1 MAMVEIPGAVNR
13 IRYPEIALATN
24 LSLRSRGSM
33 RGEREIVD
41 ESEPRTTPSPAFR
54 EEMMCVALGKDVK
67 ESETT
72 LMWALHNSRG
82 MKICILHVHHPAQ
95 KIPMMGTKVAI
106 SMLEDN
112 QVKLFHENERQEMLN
127 IIDKYIRIC
136 ERSGV
141 RAEKLWKEMDSI
153 EKGIVQLIYE
163 HDIKWLVMG
172 AAANK
177 SYSRKMKEPKSKKAI
192 HVRSEAPNFCQ
203 IWFICK
209 GNRIYTRESK
219 LDGINTEV
227 DSPPVQASPNSEA
240 VQTWRSRSVA
250 VGENGQM
257 KLQSS
262 AINHR
267 RFMSENHG
275 MHFSSPGKGS
285 PCSSLNQEG
294 NSDWDKRSRRSP
306 SVGSRFSTCSSS
318 EIIEDS
324 SLNPLPSTPG
334 SEIGFALP
342 MFPQNHGDQHPSS
355 VVSSAIDGN
364 MDDELYTRLEQFVEE
379 AQSSRREAY
388 EESVR
393 RKKAEKDVIDAF
405 RRAKSSET
413 MHVEE
418 QRRRREIEEALAR
431 AREEAENMKWQ
442 LGEVMEEFRAAQ
454 EHKLSLERQIAD
466 SDKMV
471 EQLEQKMYS
480 AVELLKKYKKERDEL
495 QVERDSALKVAE
507 DLRKR
512 QAEEASSSSVSQFFS
527 EFSFLEIEEATSHFS
542 QNLKIGE
549 GGYGSIYRGD
559 LRHTQVAIKMLHP
572 NSSQGPF
579 EFQQEVNILS
589 KLRHPNIVT
598 LIGACPEAWALV
610 YEYLPNGSLED
621 RLTCKNNTPPLSWKT
636 RIRIAAELCSALIFL
651 HSCRPQGIV
660 HGDLKPA
667 NVLLDAN
674 FVSKLSDFGICRML
688 PHAEL
693 SEDTTLCWRTN
704 PMGTPTYMDPEFIVT
719 GELTSK
725 SDVYSFGIILL
736 RLLTGRPAMGI
747 AREVQYALDNG
758 NLKDLLDPTAGDW
771 PFVQAKQLAHLAIS
785 CANQNRSPRPDL
797 ASEVWR
803 VLEPMKRFCGVSSL
817 RFGSEARSQFP
828 SYFICPI
835 FQEIMQDPVVAADGF
850 TYESEALKGWLESG
864 HDTSPMTNLKLQHCD
879 MVPNHT
885 LRSAIQEWLH
895 QP

>member
-1 MAMVEIPGAVNR
+1 M
-13 IRYPEIALATN
+13 
-24 LSLRSRGSM
+24 SD
-33 RGEREIVD
+33 EREIV
-41 ESEPRTTPSPAFR
+41 EELELRTTPSPALR
-54 EEMMCVALGKDVK
+54 EEMMHVALGKDVK
-67 ESETT
+67 ESESV

-82 MKICILHVHHPAQ
+82 MKICILHVHQPAQ
-95 KIPMMGTKVAI
+95 KIPLLGTKVAI
-106 SMLEDN
+106 SKLEEN
-112 QVKLFHENERQEMLN
+112 QVKTYHENERQEMLQ
-127 IIDKYIRIC
+127 IIGTYIRIC

-163 HDIKWLVMG
+163 HEIKWLVMG

-192 HVRSEAPNFCQ
+192 HVRSEAPSFCE

-219 LDGINTEV
+219 LDGTNIEV

-240 VQTWRSRSVA
+240 VQQTWRSRSVA
-250 VGENGQM
+250 EGEKEM

-262 AINHR
+262 AINYR
-267 RFMSENHG
+267 RVMSENHG
-275 MHFSSPGKGS
+275 IIGMHLSSPGRGS
-285 PCSSLNQEG
+285 PCSSLNQDG
-294 NSDWDKRSRRSP
+294 NSDWDNRSRRSP
-306 SVGSRFSTCSSS
+306 SAGSRFSTGSSS
-318 EIIEDS
+318 DVIDDS
-324 SLNPLPSTPG
+324 ALNPLSSTQG
-334 SEIGFALP
+334 SEICFALP
-342 MFPQNHGDQHPSS
+342 MFQQNHGQHRPSS
-355 VVSSAIDGN
+355 AASSAIDDN
-364 MDDELYTRLEQFVEE
+364 MDNELYTRLEQFAEE
-379 AQSSRREAY
+379 AQSSRKEAY
-388 EESVR
+388 EESLR

-405 RRAKSSET
+405 RRAKASET
-413 MHVEE
+413 MYAEE
-418 QRRRREIEEALAR
+418 QRRRREIEEGLAR
-431 AREEAENMKWQ
+431 AREESENMKWQ
-442 LGEVMEEFRAAQ
+442 LDEVMEELRVAQ
-454 EHKLSLERQIAD
+454 EQKLSLERQIAD

-480 AVELLKKYKKERDEL
+480 AVELLQKYKKERDEL
-495 QVERDSALKVAE
+495 QVERDSALKMAE

-527 EFSFLEIEEATSHFS
+527 EFSFLEIEDATAHFS
-542 QNLKIGE
+542 QTLKIGE

-572 NSSQGPF
+572 DSSQGPF
-579 EFQQEVNILS
+579 EFQQEVNVLS
-589 KLRHPNIVT
+589 KLRHPNIIT

-610 YEYLPNGSLED
+610 YEYLSNGSLED
-621 RLTCKNNTPPLSWKT
+621 RLNCKNNTPPLSWKT
-636 RIRIAAELCSALIFL
+636 RIRVAAELCSALIFL
-651 HSCRPQGIV
+651 HSCRPQGVV

-674 FVSKLSDFGICRML
+674 FVSKLSDFGICRKL
-688 PHAEL
+688 PHGEL
-693 SEDTTLCWRTN
+693 SDNTTLCWRTD
-704 PMGTPTYMDPEFIVT
+704 PKGTFVYMDPEFLAT

-736 RLLTGRPAMGI
+736 RLLTGRPALGI
-747 AREVQYALDNG
+747 TREVQYALDNG

-771 PFVQAKQLAHLAIS
+771 PFVQAKQLAHLALS
-785 CANQNRSPRPDL
+785 CADKDRSPRPDL
-797 ASEVWR
+797 SSEVWR

-817 RFGSEARSQFP
+817 RFGSEEQSQIP
-828 SYFICPI
+828 AYFICPI

-850 TYESEALKGWLESG
+850 TYESEALKGWLEGG
-864 HDTSPMTNLKLQHCD
+864 HDTSPMTNLKLPHCD
-879 MVPNHT
+879 LLPNHT